1 MRHGELREAL
11 GRHLEG
17 ELGSAERR
25 EVERHL
31 SVCAPCRA
39 ELHELRATVELL
51 RALPDPEPPADLV
64 PGVVRRLGSS
74 ASPRRSSLVTGLGTL
89 VRGAAASAPIAALA
103 AGLVLLL
110 VTSLEQAPLPVP
122 GAGEAGA
129 PAGAGARAP
138 RLELARAGQGAARRP
153 AAPAAGPVVPLEPVP
168 QAPVRDEAYARAP
181 APEPRA
187 ATAPSGV
194 IDADALETVA
204 LDSARGPRRPRAR
217 FGIPP
222 GIGVA
227 AAPAAEAGAGL
238 PPRPALA
245 ACTAAATAPT
255 ADASD
260 PCRPWLQGMLTLAQY
275 DPRVFLAEVE
285 SLPESEALAWL
296 TELARFSR
304 ETRSS
309 EGVASRLRATPDARV
324 AGLARWFEPDP
335 GEPTR

>member
-1 MRHGELREAL
+1 VRHDELREAL

-51 RALPDPEPPADLV
+51 RVLPDPEPPADLV
-64 PGVVRRLGSS
+64 PGVLRRLEST
-74 ASPRRSSLVTGLGTL
+74 ASPGPGGLAAGL
-89 VRGAAASAPIAALA
+89 RAFARGVAASAPIAAVA

-110 VTSLEQAPLPVP
+110 VTSLEQAPLPIP
-122 GAGEAGA
+122 DAGGTGA

-138 RLELARAGQGAARRP
+138 QMELARAGEGDASPPAGP
-153 AAPAAGPVVPLEPVP
+153 AALPVLPAEPVP
-168 QAPVRDEAYARAP
+168 QARVPGQAYALAP

-187 ATAPSGV
+187 AAAPSGV

-204 LDSARGPRRPRAR
+204 LDPARGPRRSRAR

-222 GIGVA
+222 GIGVG

-245 ACTAAATAPT
+245 ACAAEAAAPAG
-255 ADASD
+255 DASE

-275 DPRVFLAEVE
+275 DPRGFLAEVE
-285 SLPESEALAWL
+285 TLPESEAIAWL
-296 TELARFSR
+296 TELARYSR
-304 ETRSS
+304 KTRAS

-324 AGLARWFEPDP
+324 AGLARWFEPGP
-335 GEPTR
+335 GEPAR